1 MNVIWS
7 VEAKVTYNKELEF
20 IFSKWSISEVAKFIH
35 LVEEFVEKLKNGI
48 LRGKRLNNNIGLLLF
63 LSKPHC
69 FLNIMKMNLLL
80 IYFYFGITAK
90 IQET

>member
-48 LRGKRLNNNIGLLLF
+48 LRGKRLNNNMRSFVISKQTTLF
-63 LSKPHC
+63 
-69 FLNIMKMNLLL
+69 FEYN
-80 IYFYFGITAK
+80 
-90 IQET
+90 ED